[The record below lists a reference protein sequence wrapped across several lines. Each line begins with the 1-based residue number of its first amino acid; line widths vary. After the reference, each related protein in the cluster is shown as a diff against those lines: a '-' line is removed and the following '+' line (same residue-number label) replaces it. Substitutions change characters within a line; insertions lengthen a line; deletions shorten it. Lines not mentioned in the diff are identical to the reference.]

1 METID
6 IVIIAITASS
16 TFTLVCVTWYYAH
29 FTQKILKASTN
40 TPNVIIFDEADPS
53 NQTGVFICMENI
65 GTGTAYNININ
76 TDDSFKLDG
85 EAPLGEVGFIKNG
98 VKTLAQGKR
107 VLCWMSILDIY
118 QDSNTHPLNFHIT
131 YEDSDRKDYS
141 GHFIISRDEILQ
153 SGRGRYPLS
162 SIAKDISKIQ
172 KSSEEIVRHIRMTEN
187 TNRGP
192 RPA

>member
-6 IVIIAITASS
+6 IVMIAITASS

-53 NQTGVFICMENI
+53 NQAGVFICMENI
-65 GTGTAYNININ
+65 GTGIAYNININ
-76 TDDSFKLDG
+76 TDNSFKLYD
-85 EAPLGEVGFIKNG
+85 EATLGEVGFIEHG

-107 VLCWMSILDIY
+107 VICWMSILDIY
-118 QDSNTHPLNFHIT
+118 QDCNTHPLNFDIT
-131 YEDSDRKDYS
+131 YEDSDREDYS

-153 SGRGRYPLS
+153 SSRGSYPLS
-162 SIAKDISKIQ
+162 SIARDISKIQ
-172 KSSEEIVRHIRMTEN
+172 KSSEDIVRYIRRTEN
-187 TNRGP
+187 G
-192 RPA
+192 